1 VDKVDQ
7 TIEAI
12 KALFDAQPFAVLAT
26 HEGEQP
32 YVSLMA
38 FASTDDLK
46 CLLFATERNTRKYA
60 NLVSNPRAAALIDN
74 RSNQASDIRQAIAVT
89 ALGEMRES
97 DQEQHLS
104 IFLKKHPHLEAFVEP
119 PSCTLLEMQVINY
132 FVVEGLQ
139 DVKELCP

>member
-1 VDKVDQ
+1 VDQ
-7 TIEAI
+7 TIEVI

-26 HEGEQP
+26 YDGEQP

-38 FASTDDLK
+38 FAVTDDLK
-46 CLLFATERNTRKYA
+46 YIILATERNTRKYA
-60 NLVSNPRAAALIDN
+60 NIVSNPRVALLVDN
-74 RSNQASDIRQAIAVT
+74 RSNRVSDTREAIAIT

-119 PSCTLLEMQVINY
+119 PSCALVEMQVVNY

-139 DVKELCP
+139 GVKELCP

>member
-1 VDKVDQ
+1 VEQ
-7 TIEAI
+7 TIETI

-26 HEGEQP
+26 HDGGQP

-38 FASTDDLK
+38 FAATDDLK
-46 CLLFATERNTRKYA
+46 RLLFATERNTRKYA

-74 RSNQASDIRQAIAVT
+74 RSNRVSDIKQAIAVT

-97 DQEQHLS
+97 NQEQHLS
-104 IFLKKHPHLEAFVEP
+104 IFLRKHPHLESFIEP
-119 PSCTLLEMQVINY
+119 PSCALVEMRVTNY

-139 DVKELCP
+139 DVRELCP